1 MSDCQSAS
9 QNHGTSFE
17 QRFGLFRGTV
27 QPVSGNRSESIEE
40 QSMLRWIV
48 CLQSN
53 NCLRAGKRMFGYGQT
68 LQRRLL

>member
-17 QRFGLFRGTV
+17 QRFGMFRGTV

-40 QSMLRWIV
+40 QSMLR
-48 CLQSN
+48 
-53 NCLRAGKRMFGYGQT
+53 
-68 LQRRLL
+68 